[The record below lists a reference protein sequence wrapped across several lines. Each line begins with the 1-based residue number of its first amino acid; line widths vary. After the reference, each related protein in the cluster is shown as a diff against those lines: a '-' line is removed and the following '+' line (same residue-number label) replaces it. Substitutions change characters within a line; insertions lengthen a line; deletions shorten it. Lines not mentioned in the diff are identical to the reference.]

1 MGTTN
6 LWQILEKGGL
16 IMIPIVVLFAAAI
29 YIFIER
35 WLVINNA
42 KRRNRKFLQQLN
54 SAIET
59 DNRQEIAEICRNTNS
74 GLGKMFAKGLENA
87 ALPPKEIDYEME
99 GEGKFVLFELERGMS
114 ILSAI
119 AGIAPMIGFL
129 GTIIGVIKI
138 FSDIAASNEVSI
150 AAVSGGLYVKMISS
164 AAGLLIGVVAFVLY
178 QWLNLKMSRISNV
191 IERNSINFI
200 DYLKKIK

>member
-1 MGTTN
+1 METTN

-16 IMIPIVVLFAAAI
+16 IMIPIVILFAAAI

-42 KRRNRKFLQQLN
+42 KRRNRKFLQQLK

-59 DNRQEIAEICRNTNS
+59 NSLPKIAEICSNTNS
-74 GLGKMFAKGLENA
+74 DLGKMFGKGLENA

-99 GEGKFVLFELERGMS
+99 GEGKLVLFELERGMS
-114 ILSAI
+114 ILAAI

-138 FSDIAASNEVSI
+138 FSDIAASSEVSI

-164 AAGLLIGVVAFVLY
+164 AAGLIIGVMAFVFY
-178 QWLNLKMSRISNV
+178 QWLNLKISRITNT
-191 IERNSINFI
+191 IERNAINFI
-200 DYLKKIK
+200 DYLKKR